1 MLVLRKLYVE
11 LGSNFIHIWLTIV
24 SFYLAKAAKLFTCCF
39 HVGVNLFKNLIIH
52 RAVLTCSLTLNNDFT
67 LWSISFVRLLL
78 SKLFGI
84 FILHLIARFS
94 LKLWNKPFSDFD
106 KRGTC
111 TVGLNWGGLQLL
123 KDYCSES
130 SKKINFGFFSLGL
143 RERINVSRATKN
155 YPGT

>member
-67 LWSISFVRLLL
+67 LWSISFLRLLL
-78 SKLFGI
+78 CCYEVVRHNTAMLRRVQGA
-84 FILHLIARFS
+84 LVR
-94 LKLWNKPFSDFD
+94 
-106 KRGTC
+106 R
-111 TVGLNWGGLQLL
+111 
-123 KDYCSES
+123 SELVVNQQGKHFEHKV
-130 SKKINFGFFSLGL
+130 SKKTIFCS
-143 RERINVSRATKN
+143 
-155 YPGT
+155 

>member
-94 LKLWNKPFSDFD
+94 LRRVKGALVRRCEMVVNQQGKHFKHKVSNKTIF
-106 KRGTC
+106 
-111 TVGLNWGGLQLL
+111 
-123 KDYCSES
+123 CS
-130 SKKINFGFFSLGL
+130 
-143 RERINVSRATKN
+143 
-155 YPGT
+155 

>member
-67 LWSISFVRLLL
+67 LWRISFVRLLL
-78 SKLFGI
+78 SKLFVRQNTAMLRRVQGA
-84 FILHLIARFS
+84 LVR
-94 LKLWNKPFSDFD
+94 
-106 KRGTC
+106 R
-111 TVGLNWGGLQLL
+111 
-123 KDYCSES
+123 SELVVNQQG
-130 SKKINFGFFSLGL
+130 KHF
-143 RERINVSRATKN
+143 
-155 YPGT
+155 